1 MASSSFSASLQAKR
15 LSSSMQASRPFYRRG
30 CPLVPCPQKPVAELV
45 CPAEKNLKISGSCSR
60 AVYILAVRY
69 LYLYHGAKL
78 RILSIP
84 RVVVQNSETASRHHA
99 PPPARS
105 RIWFSCRS
113 PLKRLYLPSRS
124 RIYSCAEAYGCS
136 YAPHE
141 RSGHHWLSTPLYHKL
156 S

>member
-1 MASSSFSASLQAKR
+1 MILFVFCQR
-15 LSSSMQASRPFYRRG
+15 LVKVPVLCISKQYGICIYIMVQNYVPYTCRNYCLF
-30 CPLVPCPQKPVAELV
+30 PLV
-45 CPAEKNLKISGSCSR
+45 
-60 AVYILAVRY
+60 
-69 LYLYHGAKL
+69 
-78 RILSIP
+78 LSVP